1 MSLYAISD
9 LHLSL
14 AADKP
19 MDVFRGWE
27 DYQNRIE
34 KNWRRIV
41 KAEDTVVIPGD
52 ISWAM
57 TLSEAVADFSFLNS
71 LPGKKIILKGNHDL
85 WWSTAKKLNTF
96 LEENKFDTISF
107 VFNSAAVVED
117 FAVCGTRGWFYD
129 LGAEDK
135 VVLREAGRLETS
147 IKAAIETGK
156 RPVVFTHYP
165 PVYGEWVCKEIF
177 DVIKKYEITRVYHG
191 HIHGSGFNNAKSSY
205 DGVEF
210 KLLSADCIDFC
221 PMLIV

>member
-41 KAEDTVVIPGD
+41 KAADTVVIPGD